1 MNTCSAINEDFFAFV
16 AKHKGEDP
24 FKLRLKFNP
33 QAGDAIDLA
42 ITHLQCLQKAGK
54 KFIDVTGK
62 SVAPEVLLSPLSIEQ
77 ASSAEIA
84 AFHASLVPEGGVVL
98 DMTCGLGIDTLAF
111 ATMRGCSVTTCEM
124 NPLHADAAE
133 YNFRSY
139 PYISVIKGDGTVFLA
154 ETDSRFDVIFI
165 DPARRDSCGG
175 RVYNIHDCTPD
186 VAEIMSAMKSKADK
200 IVIKLSPMLDVTQTV
215 RDLAPTDIY
224 AVQGGGECKELL
236 AVIDCKC
243 DNCETKITIV
253 KDDTRFE
260 FTQMAEAFATPDYG
274 EPEQGDYLYE
284 PCAAAM
290 KAAPFK
296 LLSERFCMKKLH
308 PNTHLYFS
316 KSPTQFFPGKE
327 YKVLEIMD
335 FSSSEIKNFA
345 KKYPRMNVAVRNFFL
360 TADVLAK
367 RLKVKS
373 GGDLKAFGVTLHN
386 GSRKIIIGK

>member
-1 MNTCSAINEDFFAFV
+1 M
-16 AKHKGEDP
+16 
-24 FKLRLKFNP
+24 
-33 QAGDAIDLA
+33 
-42 ITHLQCLQKAGK
+42 
-54 KFIDVTGK
+54 
-62 SVAPEVLLSPLSIEQ
+62 
-77 ASSAEIA
+77 
-84 AFHASLVPEGGVVL
+84 
-98 DMTCGLGIDTLAF
+98 
-111 ATMRGCSVTTCEM
+111 
-124 NPLHADAAE
+124 
-133 YNFRSY
+133 
-139 PYISVIKGDGTVFLA
+139 
-154 ETDSRFDVIFI
+154 
-165 DPARRDSCGG
+165 
-175 RVYNIHDCTPD
+175 
-186 VAEIMSAMKSKADK
+186 
-200 IVIKLSPMLDVTQTV
+200 
-215 RDLAPTDIY
+215 
-224 AVQGGGECKELL
+224 
-236 AVIDCKC
+236 
-243 DNCETKITIV
+243 

>member
-1 MNTCSAINEDFFAFV
+1 MDTCSAINEDFFAFV
-16 AKHKGEDP
+16 AKHAGEDP
-24 FKLRLKFNP
+24 LKLRLKFKP
-33 QAGDAIDLA
+33 RAGDALDLA

-54 KFIDVTGK
+54 KFTDESGK

-84 AFHASLVPEGGVVL
+84 SFHASLMPQGGKVL

-133 YNFRSY
+133 YNFRNYSQ
-139 PYISVIKGDGTVFLA
+139 ISVIKGDSTVFLA
-154 ETDSRFDVIFI
+154 ETNLRFDAIFI
-165 DPARRDSCGG
+165 DPARRDSSGG

-186 VAEIMSAMKSKADK
+186 VAEIMPLMKSKADK

-215 RDLAPTDIY
+215 RDIAPSEIF

-236 AVIDCKC
+236 AIIDCKR
-243 DNCETKITIV
+243 DNCDAKITIV
-253 KDDTRFE
+253 SGEKRFS
-260 FTQMAEAFATPDYG
+260 FTQAEEASAIAAYGTP
-274 EPEQGDYLYE
+274 EPGDYLYE

-290 KAAPFK
+290 KAAPFR
-296 LLSERFCMKKLH
+296 LLSERFSIKKLH

-316 KSPTQFFPGKE
+316 KQSVNDFPGKE
-327 YKVLEIMD
+327 YEVVEIID

-345 KKYPRMNVAVRNFFL
+345 KKYPCLNVAVRNFIL

-373 GGDLKAFGVTLHN
+373 GGNLKAFGVTLHD